1 VRNAPAR
8 NALSSMF
15 DLILQSVAS
24 GVVTG
29 CVYALIALS
38 LVIVY
43 KSTDV
48 INFAGGEIVM
58 VGGYLG
64 LLGLTL
70 MQLPYLLIFLLG
82 AAVTFV
88 LGALFDRV
96 VLHKVLGRAVP
107 GQSILVAMV
116 IATVGLSYVLKGTV
130 RLFPYAEEVRRLPPL
145 FTGEPVLFGAIILQ
159 PQDLAIVA
167 VSVLLML
174 ALWAFFSFTMTGKA
188 LRATSQNPRAAAL
201 IGIPVRSM
209 RMTVWGIASAL
220 SAVAGILLA
229 PKLIMTPD
237 MGVIVILAFAAATI
251 GGFSSLPGCIVGG
264 ILLGVIQNLVGLF
277 FSSRAISVAPFLVI
291 MLILLLRPQGLFGGR
306 VMVKKV

>member
-1 VRNAPAR
+1 MTF
-8 NALSSMF
+8 L
-15 DLILQSVAS
+15 LILQAIAS

-58 VGGYLG
+58 IGGYAGMFALLYLG
-64 LLGLTL
+64 L
-70 MQLPYLLIFLLG
+70 PYILIFVV
-82 AAVTFV
+82 AALATFA

-116 IATVGLSYVLKGTV
+116 IATVGLSYVLKGSV
-130 RLFPYAEEVRRLPPL
+130 RVVPYTEEVRRLPPL
-145 FTGEPVLFGAIILQ
+145 FTGEPIVVGSIVLQ
-159 PQDLAIVA
+159 RQDVAIVA
-167 VSVLLML
+167 VALLVM
-174 ALWAFFSFTMTGKA
+174 AAIWGFFSLTLTGKA

-201 IGIPVRSM
+201 VGIPVRRM

-220 SAVAGILLA
+220 AAIAGILLA
-229 PKLIMTPD
+229 PKLLMTPD
-237 MGVIVILAFAAATI
+237 MGVIVILAFAAAII
-251 GGFSSLPGCIVGG
+251 GGFSSLPGCVLGG
-264 ILLGVIQNLVGLF
+264 ILLGVIQNLVGLYIG
-277 FSSRAISVAPFLVI
+277 SNAISVAPFVVI
-291 MLILLLRPQGLFGGR
+291 MLILALRPQGLLGGR
-306 VMVKKV
+306 VVAKKV

>member
-1 VRNAPAR
+1 M
-8 NALSSMF
+8 SS
-15 DLILQSVAS
+15 LILQAIAS

-58 VGGYLG
+58 IGGYAGMFALLYLG
-64 LLGLTL
+64 L
-70 MQLPYLLIFLLG
+70 PYILIFAFAALG
-82 AAVTFV
+82 TFV

-116 IATVGLSYVLKGTV
+116 IATVGLSYVLKGSV
-130 RLFPYAEEVRRLPPL
+130 RVVPYTEEVRRLPPF
-145 FTGEPVLFGAIILQ
+145 FTGEPIFIGSVVLQWQDIAII
-159 PQDLAIVA
+159 V
-167 VSVLLML
+167 VTVLVMA
-174 ALWAFFSFTMTGKA
+174 ALWAFFSLTLTGKA

-201 IGIPVRSM
+201 VGIPVRRM

-220 SAVAGILLA
+220 AAIAGVLLA
-229 PKLIMTPD
+229 PKLLMTPD
-237 MGVIVILAFAAATI
+237 MGVIVILAFAAAII
-251 GGFSSLPGCIVGG
+251 GGFASLPGCIIGG
-264 ILLGVIQNLVGLF
+264 ILLGVIQNIVGLYVG
-277 FSSRAISVAPFLVI
+277 SNAISVAPFAVI
-291 MLILLLRPQGLFGGR
+291 MLILALRPQGLLGGR
-306 VMVKKV
+306 VAAKKV

>member
-1 VRNAPAR
+1 MT
-8 NALSSMF
+8 L
-15 DLILQSVAS
+15 LILQAIAS

-58 VGGYLG
+58 IGGYAGMFALLYLG
-64 LLGLTL
+64 L
-70 MQLPYLLIFLLG
+70 PYVLIFVF
-82 AAVTFV
+82 AASATFV

-116 IATVGLSYVLKGTV
+116 IATVGLSYVLKGGV
-130 RLFPYAEEVRRLPPL
+130 RVVPYTEEVRRLPPF
-145 FTGEPVLFGAIILQ
+145 FTGEPIFVGPIVLQWQDIAIIV
-159 PQDLAIVA
+159 VA
-167 VSVLLML
+167 VVVMA
-174 ALWAFFSFTMTGKA
+174 ALWAFFSLTLTGKA

-201 IGIPVRSM
+201 VGIPVRRM

-220 SAVAGILLA
+220 AAIAGVLLA
-229 PKLIMTPD
+229 PKLLMTPD
-237 MGVIVILAFAAATI
+237 MGVIVILAFAAAII
-251 GGFSSLPGCIVGG
+251 GGFASLPGCIIGG
-264 ILLGVIQNLVGLF
+264 ILLGVIQNIVGLYVG
-277 FSSRAISVAPFLVI
+277 SNAISVAPFAVI
-291 MLILLLRPQGLFGGR
+291 MLILALRPQGLLGGR
-306 VMVKKV
+306 VAAKKV